1 MMAEIESPNSFRISR
16 RPTPMRFC
24 SIFSQ
29 LLQLF
34 PRLEFQRA
42 VKETN
47 AERHARGFTCWG
59 QFVAMLFCQ
68 LGRAH
73 SLREITGGLASCEG
87 RLAHLGITAPSRS
100 TLAYANAHRPWQLY
114 QAVFYQLL
122 ARCQAQAAAGAKKF
136 RFKNKLL
143 SLDATLIEL
152 CAEMFPWA
160 TFRRTKGA
168 VKLHF
173 TLDHDGYLPTVLVI
187 TEGKRRETP
196 VAQEQ
201 RFAPGTILVFDRGY
215 LKVSWF
221 AELTAAGVY
230 FVTRLKTTTRYRVV
244 ARRPVP
250 HHRNILVDQEI
261 QLRGRLSRRQYPDRL
276 RRVVLRTPEGDRLE
290 FLTNHLTLGAST
302 VARIY
307 QDRWQI
313 ELFFKALKQ
322 NLRVKTFVG
331 TSANALHIQIWT
343 ALIALVLLKYLQLKA
358 RFGWSLSN
366 LVALLRMNL
375 LVYRDLWAWLDD
387 PFTNPPPLAEPVQ
400 GALAFG

>member
-1 MMAEIESPNSFRISR
+1 
-16 RPTPMRFC
+16 MRFC

-34 PRLEFQRA
+34 PRVEFQRA
-42 VKETN
+42 VTETN

-68 LGRAH
+68 LGKAH

-87 RLAHLGITAPSRS
+87 RLAHLGIMAPRRS
-100 TLAYANAHRPWQLY
+100 TLAYANEHRPWQLY
-114 QAVFYQLL
+114 QTVFYQLL
-122 ARCQAQAAAGAKKF
+122 ARCQTAVGPRKF

-152 CAEMFPWA
+152 CADMFPWA

-196 VAQEQ
+196 VAREQ

-215 LKVSWF
+215 LKVLWF

-250 HHRNILVDQEI
+250 QHRNILVDQEI
-261 QLRGRLSRRQYPDRL
+261 TLRGRLSRRQYPERL

-343 ALIALVLLKYLQLKA
+343 ALIALLLLKYLQLRA

-375 LVYRDLWAWLDD
+375 FVYRDLWTWLDE
-387 PFTNPPPLAEPVQ
+387 PFAAPPLPPEPAQ
-400 GALAFG
+400 QALAFP

>member
-1 MMAEIESPNSFRISR
+1 M
-16 RPTPMRFC
+16 TRFC

-34 PRLEFQRA
+34 PRTEFQRA
-42 VKETN
+42 VVTTK

-73 SLREITGGLASCEG
+73 SLREICGGLASCEG
-87 RLAHLGITAPSRS
+87 KLAHLGIEAPSRT

-114 QAVFYQLL
+114 EHVFYQLL
-122 ARCQAQAAAGAKKF
+122 GRCREVAGSHKF
-136 RFKNKLL
+136 RFKNPLV
-143 SLDATLIEL
+143 SLDATVIDL

-173 TLDHDGYLPTVLVI
+173 TLDHDGYLPTALVI
-187 TEGKRRETP
+187 TEGRRHEVT
-196 VAQEQ
+196 VARQQ
-201 RFAPGTILVFDRGY
+201 TFAPGTVLVFDRGY
-215 LKVSWF
+215 LDFGWF
-221 AELTAAGVY
+221 NQLTDAGVW
-230 FVTRLKTTTRYRVV
+230 FVTRMKEHITYEVV
-244 ARRPVP
+244 NRLDVP
-250 HHRNILVDQEI
+250 SRGGVMADEWIV
-261 QLRGRLSRRQYPDRL
+261 LRSPQSAATYAPEQPL
-276 RRVVLRTPEGDRLE
+276 RRVEVALPDGERLV
-290 FLTNHLTLGAST
+290 FLTNHLELGPT
-302 VARIY
+302 TIARIY
-307 QDRWQI
+307 KDRWQI

-343 ALIALVLLKYLQLKA
+343 ALIALLLLKYLQLKA
-358 RFGWSLSN
+358 TFGWSLSN

-375 LVYRDLWAWLDD
+375 FAYRDLWTWLNE
-387 PFTNPPPLAEPVQ
+387 PFTAPPPLPQPIQ
-400 GALAFG
+400 GVLL